1 MTGAWQEPRGDARAG
16 YGKWRRPPSPYDG
29 FMESQGIPIY
39 RGIGVKRVQ
48 DLPLA
53 PWARVG
59 GKGTFIQLYG
69 TEGIWGC
76 YLVEI
81 PAAQALHPERH
92 LYEEVIFVVE
102 GRGAAEI
109 WHEDGARHEILE
121 WQPGSLFAIPLNTH
135 HRLINS
141 MASGPAL
148 LLAGTSAPSAFNLF
162 TNQDFVF
169 NCPYVFRDRYDGS
182 GDYFTPRPL
191 ELEPDPYRGLAMVT
205 AAIIPDA
212 VRVPL
217 PLDNRRSPGFRR
229 LEPHLAKNVFYH
241 WIGQHEAG
249 RYSKAHAHE
258 SAAVLICIAGKG
270 YTYAWPRELGT
281 RPWETGQADHV
292 LRQDYEPVGMVSAAP
307 MGGQHFHQHF
317 GVSRDPLRLMAWFGP
332 FGRGTG
338 REPGRP
344 GEQVLDKNAM
354 HLDEGGSAI
363 PYWDED
369 PFIRHEYEAT
379 LRRDGVEVRMEAAF
393 YQRPGGAAAAP
404 ALERRPRRSAQKSKA
419 GRSRDR

>member
-1 MTGAWQEPRGDARAG
+1 MTAMSKEWREPKGYERAG
-16 YGKWRRPPSPYDG
+16 YGKWRRPPSPYDT
-29 FMESQGIPIY
+29 FMASQGVPIY
-39 RGIGVKRVQ
+39 RGIGVRRVQ

-53 PWARVG
+53 PWTRMG

-81 PAAQALHPERH
+81 PPAAALNPERH
-92 LYEEVIFVVE
+92 LYEEIFFVVE
-102 GRGAAEI
+102 GRGAVEI
-109 WHEDGARHEILE
+109 WQEDGGRREILE
-121 WQPGSLFAIPLNTH
+121 WQPGSLFTIPLNTH
-135 HRLINS
+135 HRLLNAT
-141 MASGPAL
+141 ASGPAL
-148 LLAGTSAPSAFNLF
+148 LLAGTSAPTVFNLF
-162 TNQDFVF
+162 TNPDFVF
-169 NCPYVFRDRYDGS
+169 NCPYAFRDRYDG
-182 GDYFTPRPL
+182 GEEYFKPRPL
-191 ELEPDPYRGLAMVT
+191 EFEPDPYRGLAMVK

-212 VRVPL
+212 VHTTL

-241 WIGQHEAG
+241 WIGQHESG

-270 YTYAWPRELGT
+270 YTYAWARDIGT
-281 RPWETGQADHV
+281 RPWETGQAKKV

-307 MGGQHFHQHF
+307 MGGEHFHQHF
-317 GVSRDPLRLMAWFGP
+317 GVGREALRLMAWFGP

-344 GEQVLDKNAM
+344 GEEVLDKNAM
-354 HLDEGGSAI
+354 DLEEGGNSI

-369 PFIRHEYEAT
+369 PHIRQEYEAAI
-379 LRRDGVEVRMEAAF
+379 RREGVELRMDEEF
-393 YQRPGGAAAAP
+393 YAVPKGA
-404 ALERRPRRSAQKSKA
+404 RR
-419 GRSRDR
+419 G